1 MRHTALRVG
10 ALTIGS
16 FQGRLFFCNMKGDIW
31 FYYKTPLEGDIVSVS
46 GTLCSMK
53 GIECLDRMQGL
64 FIQVGI
70 LQMMGNQET
79 A

>member
-1 MRHTALRVG
+1 
-10 ALTIGS
+10 
-16 FQGRLFFCNMKGDIW
+16 MKGDIW

-46 GTLCSMK
+46 GTHCSMK